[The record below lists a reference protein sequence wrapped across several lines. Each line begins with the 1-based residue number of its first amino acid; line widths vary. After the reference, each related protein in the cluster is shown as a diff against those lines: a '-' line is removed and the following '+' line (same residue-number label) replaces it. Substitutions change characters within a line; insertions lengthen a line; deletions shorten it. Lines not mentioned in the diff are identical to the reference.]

1 MAKDKQVSLLR
12 AEQVAE
18 ILNVSL
24 SMAYKLM
31 KRGEIQTVSIGRSKR
46 VKQTDLNEYIENNV
60 TSSAWNY

>member
-1 MAKDKQVSLLR
+1 MDKDKQVSLLK

-31 KRGEIQTVSIGRSKR
+31 NRGEIQTISIGRSKR
-46 VKQTDLNEYIENNV
+46 VKQTDLNDYIENNV